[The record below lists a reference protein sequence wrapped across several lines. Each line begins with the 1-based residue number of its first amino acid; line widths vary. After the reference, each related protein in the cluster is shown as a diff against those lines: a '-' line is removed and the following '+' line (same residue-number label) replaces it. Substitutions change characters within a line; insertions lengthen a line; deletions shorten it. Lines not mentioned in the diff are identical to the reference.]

1 MSANPP
7 AADRWR
13 LLALLGVA
21 QFMLVL
27 DVTVVAVALPD
38 IGADLALSRTALTWV
53 VSAYT
58 LMFGGLLLF
67 GGRLADLVG
76 ARRVVLAGLTLFATA
91 SLVSGLAWNAE
102 SLIGGR
108 LAQGAGAALLSPAA
122 LSIVATTFHGAERNR
137 AFGVWAAL
145 GGAGS
150 AAGVLVGGLLTAGP
164 GWSWIFYVNVPV
176 GIVLVVLL
184 ARLLAPARPDDGPA
198 HSARA
203 GAAHRASGRPGDGGQ
218 RPRRLDVPGAV
229 LVTGGTAALI
239 YGLVNAGDD
248 GWTGSATVVP
258 VAAALVLYTVFGVV
272 QRRLRAPLIDPR
284 ILTRRPVL
292 TGVLLMLVAT
302 GLLISSFFLG
312 SFFLQHVRGN
322 TALATGVLFLPVAV
336 AVAAGA
342 HVGGQAVGRAGPRPV
357 AAVAFAVAAAGLGLA
372 ALATTRADGSADTAL
387 LVTGMSVATAGLGAT
402 FVTATTSALAHVD
415 PHEAGL
421 TSGVVNT
428 FHEFGAALGVAVA
441 SSLAAADLA
450 PGATGTDGFTGA
462 FAAGAGAAVVAGGV
476 ALALIPAGKPAVTG
490 MPAH

>member
-1 MSANPP
+1 MTANPS
-7 AADRWR
+7 AAGRWR

-38 IGADLALSRTALTWV
+38 IGAELSLSRTALTWV

-58 LMFGGLLLF
+58 LMFGGLLLL
-67 GGRLADLVG
+67 GGRLADLFG
-76 ARRVVLAGLTLFATA
+76 AHRTVLAGLTLFTAA

-108 LAQGAGAALLSPAA
+108 IVQGVGAALLSPAA
-122 LSIVATTFHGAERNR
+122 LSIVATTFHGPERNR
-137 AFGVWAAL
+137 ALGVWAAL

-184 ARLLAPARPDDGPA
+184 TRLFAT
-198 HSARA
+198 A
-203 GAAHRASGRPGDGGQ
+203 GAAAHPAHGEHGDP

-229 LVTGGTAALI
+229 LVTSATAALI

-248 GWTGSATVVP
+248 GWTGSSTVVP
-258 VAAALVLYTVFGVV
+258 VVAAVVLYVVFVLL
-272 QRRLRAPLIDPR
+272 QRRLRAPLVDPR

-292 TGVLLMLVAT
+292 TGVVLMLVAT

-312 SFFLQHVRGN
+312 SFYLQHVRGHG
-322 TALATGVLFLPVAV
+322 ALVTGLLFLPVAV

-342 HVGGQAVGRAGPRPV
+342 HLGGQAVGRVGPRLV
-357 AAVAFAVAAAGLGLA
+357 AGVALTIAAGGLA
-372 ALATTRADGSADTAL
+372 LASVATTRDGGSVDTAL
-387 LVTGMSVATAGLGAT
+387 LVTGMSIATAGLGGG
-402 FVTATTSALAHVD
+402 FVTATTTALAHVD
-415 PHEAGL
+415 HHEAGL
-421 TSGVVNT
+421 TSGLVNT
-428 FHEFGAALGVAVA
+428 FHEFGAALGVALA
-441 SSLAAADLA
+441 SSIAAADLA

-462 FAAGAGAAVVAGGV
+462 FAAGAGAAVVAGVV
-476 ALALIPAGKPAVTG
+476 AWLLVPAGKPAMTG
-490 MPAH
+490 MPVH

>member
-1 MSANPP
+1 MSANPS
-7 AADRWR
+7 AAGRWR

-38 IGADLALSRTALTWV
+38 IGADLSLSRTALTWV

-58 LMFGGLLLF
+58 LMFGGLLLL
-67 GGRLADLVG
+67 GGRLADLLG
-76 ARRVVLAGLTLFATA
+76 ARRTVLAGLTLFTAA

-108 LAQGAGAALLSPAA
+108 IVQGVGAALLSPAA
-122 LSIVATTFHGAERNR
+122 LSIVATTFHGTERNR
-137 AFGVWAAL
+137 ALGVWAAL

-184 ARLLAPARPDDGPA
+184 PRLLATV
-198 HSARA
+198 
-203 GAAHRASGRPGDGGQ
+203 RPGDDPAHGDP

-229 LVTGGTAALI
+229 LVTAATAALI

-248 GWTGSATVVP
+248 GWTGSSTVLP
-258 VAAALVLYTVFGVV
+258 VLAAAVLYVLFVLL
-272 QRRLRAPLIDPR
+272 QLRLRAPLVDPR
-284 ILTRRPVL
+284 LLTRRPVL

-312 SFFLQHVRGN
+312 SFYLQHVRGHG
-322 TALATGVLFLPVAV
+322 ALVTGLLFLPVAV

-342 HVGGQAVGRAGPRPV
+342 HVGGQAVGRVGPRLV
-357 AAVAFAVAAAGLGLA
+357 AAVALTIAAGGLALAAVATA
-372 ALATTRADGSADTAL
+372 RDGGDVDTAL
-387 LVTGMSVATAGLGAT
+387 LVTGMSIATAGLGGG
-402 FVTATTSALAHVD
+402 FVTATTTALAHVD
-415 PHEAGL
+415 HHEAGL
-421 TSGVVNT
+421 TSGLVNT
-428 FHEFGAALGVAVA
+428 FHEFGAALGVALA
-441 SSLAAADLA
+441 SSIAAADLA
-450 PGATGTDGFTGA
+450 PGTTGTDGFTGA
-462 FAAGAGAAVVAGGV
+462 FAAGAGAAVVAGVV
-476 ALALIPAGKPAVTG
+476 AWLLVPAGKPAMRS
-490 MPAH
+490 MPVH

>member
-1 MSANPP
+1 MTANPS
-7 AADRWR
+7 AAGRWR

-38 IGADLALSRTALTWV
+38 IGAELSLSRTALTWV

-58 LMFGGLLLF
+58 LMFGGLLLL
-67 GGRLADLVG
+67 GGRLADLFG
-76 ARRVVLAGLTLFATA
+76 AHRTVLAGLTLFTAA

-108 LAQGAGAALLSPAA
+108 IVQGVGAALLSPAA

-137 AFGVWAAL
+137 ALGVWAAL

-184 ARLLAPARPDDGPA
+184 TRLLATVGAHGSAHPA
-198 HSARA
+198 HDDAR
-203 GAAHRASGRPGDGGQ
+203 Q
-218 RPRRLDVPGAV
+218 RRLDVPGAV
-229 LVTGGTAALI
+229 LVTSATAALI

-248 GWTGSATVVP
+248 GWTGSSAVVP
-258 VAAALVLYTVFGVV
+258 VVAAVVLYVVFVLL
-272 QRRLRAPLIDPR
+272 QRRLKAPLVDPR

-292 TGVLLMLVAT
+292 TGVVLMLVAT

-312 SFFLQHVRGN
+312 SFYLQHVRGHG
-322 TALATGVLFLPVAV
+322 ALITGLLFLPVAV

-342 HVGGQAVGRAGPRPV
+342 HLGGQAVGRVGPRLV
-357 AAVAFAVAAAGLGLA
+357 AVMALTIAAGGLA
-372 ALATTRADGSADTAL
+372 LASVATTRDGGSVDTAL
-387 LVTGMSVATAGLGAT
+387 LVTGMSIATAGLGGG
-402 FVTATTSALAHVD
+402 FVTATTTALAHVD
-415 PHEAGL
+415 HHEAGL
-421 TSGVVNT
+421 TSGLVNT
-428 FHEFGAALGVAVA
+428 FHEFGGALGVALA
-441 SSLAAADLA
+441 SSIAAADLA

-462 FAAGAGAAVVAGGV
+462 FAAGAGAAVVAGVV
-476 ALALIPAGKPAVTG
+476 AWLLVPAGKPAMTG
-490 MPAH
+490 MPVH